1 MSNKKQR
8 ENRAKRRELW
18 RDDML
23 KLNLKE
29 MTLGVWRWEKGC
41 VDFYPSKLR
50 AYKYMSNEWLPWE
63 YALSLVIGEQR

>member
-18 RDDML
+18 RDDMTTL
-23 KLNLKE
+23 GLKE

-63 YALSLVIGEQR
+63 YALSLVVGEQR